1 MKKSI
6 LLPFLIASL
15 CIYGQSDYE
24 KTYFSSPYNDTFK
37 NESVVVARMM
47 EEYTYTPY
55 GFNDYKVTVVYRAQ
69 YILKD
74 ISALN
79 SFSTLSKNNDLKRYE
94 LKQIKPNGKVNVI
107 YEYFNVNY
115 PEDGYE
121 KLGDD
126 EEDEKKKEEI
136 PLENLELGDI
146 IDYKYEFTYTTKTK
160 DFKKVLLK
168 NGKYDKVPAEVYNRN
183 PYKYLLFKNKFIEN
197 SYAMASSVLLMHV
210 PNELKLIQKTFNGDY
225 KFTAKSASG
234 KTTYECLLTHVKSF
248 KSEEFSY
255 FYLHHPVI
263 KYALIQT
270 ATEKQA
276 FFPFQFNDEN
286 PDAADVAALGRKF
299 YLDKKYIPKYLYYLN
314 TQSGGEAYHEASL
327 SKFFAAFQKTFTK
340 KDKDKY
346 SKLNKLHEY
355 LTNEDDLN
363 EKPFGEIAYAVI
375 MARFCDKLGIPYKMM
390 ACLHKYDG
398 KWNDVISPY
407 EITWGLYLPMK
418 NGRDLYVT
426 SYEEESNI
434 YQRFGSLAGTELI
447 VFDPKSEKN
456 THNIITYPPVP
467 ANENLYEQHA
477 DIVISDDT
485 AFEYTFVNT
494 YSMTGQQKAVISDY
508 IKSQFDHEDL
518 STPYKFFGLVNYND
532 LYNWK
537 EFSSNDEWIEEYL
550 RLDSSYRM
558 YFKGYYKDRM
568 LAFLYNEYQFRDIEI
583 DSNRIFEEGN
593 FPDDESKPYG
603 FKAVFKVKG
612 LLESGFNDSLKVLNL
627 GRLMTEQYQI
637 ADYKVNERFCDVYN
651 SNLKEIRWHNS
662 IEIPE
667 GYECVNLEDFNTTFE
682 NEAGIFKTSAVIK
695 DGNIIFNIEKIYK
708 THFLPK
714 EKWMDMVSF
723 LQMAEHMFMQKLLLK
738 KK

>member
-6 LLPFLIASL
+6 LLPFLILSL

-47 EEYTYTPY
+47 EEYTYSPY

-79 SFSTLSKNNDLKRYE
+79 NFSTLSKNNDLKRYE

-126 EEDEKKKEEI
+126 EDDEKKKEEI

-168 NGKYDKVPAEVYNRN
+168 NGKYNKVPAEVYNRN

-197 SYAMASSVLLMHV
+197 SYAMASSVLVMHV
-210 PNELKLIQKTFNGDY
+210 PSELKLIQKTFNGDY
-225 KFTAKSASG
+225 KFTSKSASG
-234 KTTYECLLTHVKSF
+234 KTTYECLLTHIKSF

-270 ATEKQA
+270 APAKQP
-276 FFPFQFNDEN
+276 FFPYQFTDEN
-286 PDAADVAALGRKF
+286 PDATDVAALGRKF

-327 SKFFAAFQKTFTK
+327 SKFFASFQKTFTK

-363 EKPFGEIAYAVI
+363 EKPFGDIAYAVI

-398 KWNDVISPY
+398 KWADVISPY
-407 EITWGLYLPMK
+407 EITWGLYLPQK

-456 THNIITYPPVP
+456 PHNIITYPPVP